1 MQSSTS
7 TKHVKRSRS
16 KSLSLISVAVFAAL
30 GLSGCGGG
38 SSSGGDDGGPVP
50 GGGGSSNDAPP
61 TVTAESRILV
71 SSGDAVTLTADAT
84 DPDGDAI
91 TYSWRQLSGA
101 PISNES
107 GFSAASASFSAPD
120 DVDSLV
126 LEVTATANG
135 RSDTAQVQV
144 LVLEDTTTA
153 IFVDAEF
160 SGTSDGSIDAPFTSL
175 ANVVES
181 LTIQEDIY
189 IKTPSDGER
198 LDWKTTPGQIVY
210 LSGGNS
216 VYGGFGADWSRDI
229 VNNRTGLQASE
240 NGLVYRGVDVS
251 TVVSGIDLL
260 VSSTQLDDD
269 FNIIGIFA
277 EIGSASFTIDNA
289 TVLLE
294 DFDDNSVAG
303 SAGASYALYFDN
315 IDTTKVTN
323 SNITA
328 GNAKNA
334 LNAGARTTDQGRDG
348 VDGEDGRVGLN
359 TNGGAGGA
367 SSGGGWNGGAGG
379 DAATTSFAPGDN
391 GIRGSGRETP
401 LVRGGSPGTGG
412 FDADTS
418 TPEGRGGGNG
428 GRGDNGVRGNPGT
441 GANGFGSIFNNGQF
455 FRSRGENGSDGFSG
469 GGGGGGGGGAA
480 GAAGAN
486 GGAGGGG
493 GEGGDGGAGGF
504 GASSGFPSIGIHIAG
519 GNSHNIVNNQISS
532 GNGGRGG
539 IGGTGSAGGAGG
551 TGGEGASGTQGFGNA
566 KGGRGGNGGD
576 GGTGGRGGSG
586 GSGGG
591 GPSFAIFIGGS
602 TPANITNNSLT
613 TGNGGTGG
621 AADFTN
627 EPDAAGRGGWS
638 VGIFDGNASDSL
650 TPVVSNN
657 TFVLGEAGQDGNPM
671 DAVGQRSN
679 TNF

>member
-1 MQSSTS
+1 MQIYTSSQPVNKAKTHKLS
-7 TKHVKRSRS
+7 FVSLAVIS
-16 KSLSLISVAVFAAL
+16 ALSLSA
-30 GLSGCGGG
+30 CGGG
-38 SSSGGDDGGPVP
+38 GGDSGGGNV
-50 GGGGSSNDAPP
+50 GGGGSAPNDTPP
-61 TVTAESRILV
+61 TVTAESFAMI
-71 SSGDAVTLTADAT
+71 SSGNELTLTASAT
-84 DPDGDAI
+84 DPDGNAI
-91 TYSWRQLSGA
+91 SYSWRQISGA
-101 PISNES
+101 AISNSS
-107 GFSAASASFSAPD
+107 GFTSASASFSAPE

-144 LVLEDTTTA
+144 LVVEDTTTA

-160 SGTSDGSIDAPFTSL
+160 TGTSTGSIDAPFTNL
-175 ANVVES
+175 ANVLS
-181 LTIQEDIY
+181 NLADQEDVY
-189 IKTPSDGER
+189 IKTPSDVER
-198 LDWKTTPGQIVY
+198 LDLQTSPGRQLS

-216 VYGGFGADWSRDI
+216 IYGGFGADWSRDI
-229 VNNRTGLQASE
+229 VNNRTGVQATE
-240 NGLVYRGVDVS
+240 NGLIYRNVDVS

-260 VSSTQLDDD
+260 VSSTQLDDS
-269 FNIIGIFA
+269 FNIIGVFA
-277 EIGSASFTIDNA
+277 QSGSASFTIDNA

-294 DFDDNSVAG
+294 NFDENSFDG
-303 SAGASYALYFDN
+303 STGASYAIYFDN

-328 GNAKNA
+328 GNAKNTS
-334 LNAGARTTDQGRDG
+334 NAGARTGDQGRDG

-379 DAATTSFAPGDN
+379 DAATTSFAGGDN
-391 GIRGSGRETP
+391 GIRGSGREVP

-428 GRGDNGVRGNPGT
+428 GRGDNGVRGNPGA
-441 GANGFGSIFNNGQF
+441 GSSGFGSIFSDGRF
-455 FRSRGENGSDGFSG
+455 FRSRGEIGSDGFSG

-480 GAAGAN
+480 GAVGAN

-504 GASSGFPSIGIHIAG
+504 GALSGFASIGIHIAG
-519 GNSHNIVNNQISS
+519 GNSHNIINNQISS

-551 TGGEGASGTQGFGNA
+551 IGGDGASGTQGFGNA

-576 GGTGGRGGSG
+576 GGRGGIGGSG

-591 GPSFAIFIGGS
+591 GPSFAIFVGGS
-602 TPANITNNSLT
+602 TPANITDNTLN

-638 VGIFDGNASDSL
+638 VGIFDGDANDSL
-650 TPVVSNN
+650 TPIISGNSY
-657 TFVLGEAGQDGNPM
+657 TLGEAGQDGNPRETF
-671 DAVGQRSN
+671 GQSIN
-679 TNF
+679 NNF